1 MAKPKTAG
9 SKKNTAQKGTLKK
22 VLKYVQRHGFFMVLS
37 ILFAAITVALTL
49 YTPILIGDAIDLI
62 VGKGQVDFAGI
73 AAILIKTGII
83 IGITALIQWLMNTIN
98 NRITYHVVRDIRNEA
113 FRKIEI
119 LPLSYIDAHPYGDIV
134 NRVIADADQF
144 ADGLLMGFTQL
155 FTGIVTILGTL
166 FFLFSISWKIAIVV
180 VIVTPLS
187 LFIARFIANRTYR
200 MFRVQS
206 ETRGQQTAFID
217 EMIGN
222 QKVVQAFSHEGE
234 ALEEFD
240 RINDRLA
247 DCSLRATFYS
257 SLTNPCT
264 RFVNSVV
271 YAGVALAGALICIAT
286 AGAVNPFTIGQLSAC
301 LSYANQYTKPFNEIS
316 GVVTELQNALA
327 CASRLFELIEE
338 EPQIPEPADA
348 VELADVKGSVELNDV
363 SFSYV
368 PDRKLIEGLNLSVK
382 PGQRIAI
389 VGPTGCGKTTII
401 NLLMRF
407 YDVNS
412 GSITVEGT
420 DIRNVTRNS
429 LRSSY
434 GMVLQET
441 WLRSGTIRDN
451 IVMGKPEATDEEIIA
466 AAKASHAHSFIKR
479 LPQGYDTVITEDG
492 GSLSQGQKQLLCITR
507 VMLCLPPMLILDE
520 ATSSIDTRTE
530 IKIQDSFAKM
540 MNGRTSF
547 IVAHR
552 LSTIREADVILV
564 MKDGHIIEQ
573 GNHEELLA
581 KNGFY
586 ANLYNSQFAV

>member
-1 MAKPKTAG
+1 MAKPNTAG
-9 SKKNTAQKGTLKK
+9 SKKNTAQKGTLRK

-62 VGKGQVDFAGI
+62 VGKGLVDFAGI

-234 ALEEFD
+234 ALEKFD

-286 AGAVNPFTIGQLSAC
+286 AGSVNPFTIGQLSAC

-420 DIRNVTRNS
+420 DIRNATRNS

-451 IVMGKPEATDEEIIA
+451 IVMGKPDATDEEIIA